1 MTPEPDKI
9 LVLHFGQLGDVI
21 LGLPA
26 LSAIRERFPAAH
38 ITAVCGRSPA
48 QVIEMARVADD
59 VISVD
64 RVELRDGPKHRSI
77 LKIFA
82 LVRQIRR
89 LDIDLAID
97 LHSLSETNLLAF
109 VSRAKYRLLADRH
122 GRSLNILNNV
132 RPKPP
137 KEDRDAHLSLRYLA
151 ALRPLGIKGERPSF
165 RFPETGNAE
174 RTDTVGLFPG
184 AGHPSRCW
192 PYDRFGEL
200 SRRLLSEG
208 FRCRIFLGPEE
219 TENAKSIL
227 DHFPSEAD
235 VVTGLSLSELV
246 AATSGLRAFVTND
259 TGPMHLAACSGCP
272 IVLVMD
278 ERAPTTYLP
287 LTERLEAV
295 NNARIEAISV
305 DDVHAAV
312 SRISSDDGTQNDNAP
327 RRC

>member
-1 MTPEPDKI
+1 MTPDPKNI

-26 LSAIRERFPAAH
+26 LAAIRERFPDAFV
-38 ITAVCGRSPA
+38 TVVCGKSPA
-48 QVIEMARVADD
+48 QVIELARVADN

-64 RVELRDGPKHRSI
+64 RVELRDGPKLRSI
-77 LKIFA
+77 SKIFD

-109 VSRAKYRLLADRH
+109 VSRAKLRLLADRH
-122 GRSLNILNNV
+122 GRSLNFLSNF

-137 KEDRDAHLSLRYLA
+137 KEDRESHLSLRYLA
-151 ALRPLGIKGERPSF
+151 ALGPLGILSERRSF
-165 RFPETGNAE
+165 RFAGIENSEPGNA
-174 RTDTVGLFPG
+174 VGLFPG

-192 PYDRFGEL
+192 PYERFGEICRRIL
-200 SRRLLSEG
+200 SQG
-208 FRCRIFLGPEE
+208 YRCQIFLGPEE
-219 TENAKSIL
+219 AERADTIL
-227 DHFPSEAD
+227 EHFPREAD

-246 AATSGLRAFVTND
+246 DAAGCLRAFVTND

-272 IVLVMD
+272 IVLILD

-287 LTERLEAV
+287 LTERLEVV
-295 NNARIEAISV
+295 NNATIEAISA
-305 DDVHAAV
+305 DDVYAAV
-312 SRISSDDGTQNDNAP
+312 NRILGDGGS
-327 RRC
+327 